1 MEQTIADQTRDTAKN
16 LHNLLDDLAKYI
28 ERLEAELAEL
38 KAKHGNE

>member
-1 MEQTIADQTRDTAKN
+1 MEKTIADQTRETAKN
-16 LHNLLDDLAKYI
+16 LHDLLENLAKHI